1 MSRQAHPIRVV
12 TQRLSAAEP
21 DQLPYIIP
29 SLSETLSLCG
39 DVLSSE
45 ERTGKDGSDLSVQ
58 VHKLKTRISSL
69 LQSKH
74 HASKWA
80 SAILI
85 KTTVETGGLEV
96 LRNSRSWVHGLLG
109 LLGV

>member
-1 MSRQAHPIRVV
+1 MSRQAHPIRFVN
-12 TQRLSAAEP
+12 QWLSATEP
-21 DQLPYIIP
+21 DQLPDIIQE
-29 SLSETLSLCG
+29 LSKNLGRCG

-80 SAILI
+80 SIILI
-85 KTTVETGGLEV
+85 KTAVETGGLEV